1 MELITNQ
8 SGKVKSAS
16 EILRQY
22 RVYNPNL
29 AIAPLQP
36 GTDQH
41 WLDVPIEHRYRRTTE
56 WQPQLWPDG
65 ANVAIATG
73 TRNRLIVINL
83 STNSATTEFIDQ
95 IADHGGDLSPY
106 AVRTPIGVQWY
117 YRTRYDRE
125 SIPTVASTIDTPG
138 FKVIAEGQYVVAAGS
153 LISGCECKALL
164 DQTLDVAH
172 LPVLPKYFAD
182 ALGFAEKSTFE
193 SSMPSSEAV
202 VGKFGIRPKF

>member
-8 SGKVKSAS
+8 SGKAKSAS
-16 EILRQY
+16 DILRQY

-36 GTDQH
+36 GTDRH
-41 WLDVPIEHRYRRTTE
+41 WLNVPGEQRYRRPAE
-56 WQPQLWPDG
+56 WQPQQWPDG
-65 ANVAIATG
+65 ANVAISAG

-117 YRTRYDRE
+117 YRTRYDRDP
-125 SIPTVASTIDTPG
+125 IPAATSTIDTPG
-138 FKVIAEGQYVVAAGS
+138 FQVIAEGQYVVAAGS
-153 LISGCECKALL
+153 LINGYECKALL

-172 LPVLPKYFAD
+172 LPELPKYFAD
-182 ALGFAEKSTFE
+182 ALGFVEKPTLQ
-193 SSMPSSEAV
+193 P
-202 VGKFGIRPKF
+202 FGYKPKL